1 MSVIE
6 FTTAL
11 ACDGTNAKNWVAE
24 CYQNRTTFL
33 TDDNL
38 PNCLVTADF
47 GTKKEC
53 YKCAA
58 G

>member
-1 MSVIE
+1 MIE

-33 TDDNL
+33 SAVNL

-47 GTKKEC
+47 GSTKEC
-53 YKCAA
+53 YKCEA